1 MLVKQE
7 LINRIKDYF
16 NLNVYETKVWLALLG
31 KGIASAGEIAEISR
45 VPRSRTYDVLE
56 GLEKK
61 GFAIIKLGKPV
72 KYIGI
77 KPHLILEKL
86 KNNVRSNAEEKI
98 ISLVNLKETEEFSKL
113 EKLYKEGLNPIKK
126 EDYSAALKGRSN
138 ISNYLREI
146 LQNASKEVIICTSA
160 DDVNYKLKLFQQT
173 IESLDKENIK
183 VRIALSGNESI
194 IKNISGILE
203 IKIKKIDIDAK
214 FFIIDRK
221 EILFYISK
229 DKNQEDIAV
238 WINSEFF
245 AKAFATLFER
255 AIGSQ
260 EGN

>member
-7 LINRIKDYF
+7 LINKIKDYF
-16 NLNVYETKVWLALLG
+16 SLNVYETKVWMALLM

-86 KNNVRSNAEEKI
+86 KNNVRSGAEEKI
-98 ISLVNLKETEEFSKL
+98 ISLVNLKDTEEFSKL

-183 VRIALSGNESI
+183 VRIALSGDERI
-194 IKNISGILE
+194 IKNISDILKL
-203 IKIKKIDIDAK
+203 KIKKIDIDAK
-214 FFIIDRK
+214 FFIVDRK

-245 AKAFATLFER
+245 SQAFAALFDK
-255 AIGSQ
+255 AIG
-260 EGN
+260 EN